1 MHKSGPSMVAGGVGI
16 NGGAVGMDEASGLWL
31 CSQDSSFWF
40 NSLIVCLGVFSW
52 LALGGMY
59 HVPLFGSLGC
69 LC

>member
-40 NSLIVCLGVFSW
+40 NSLIVCLGVFS
-52 LALGGMY
+52 
-59 HVPLFGSLGC
+59 
-69 LC
+69 